1 MSIVPL
7 IRRIFIGRDSNFLVG
22 TPLESAGEETLHEAC
37 SYGLEQAHGFGCL
50 LWSSYNSDL
59 LGSYHSARR
68 VSLPLHQLVLLC
80 RAIL

>member
-37 SYGLEQAHGFGCL
+37 S
-50 LWSSYNSDL
+50 LWSGTGTWLWMS
-59 LGSYHSARR
+59 
-68 VSLPLHQLVLLC
+68 VVVLL
-80 RAIL
+80 